1 MSNKSISELGKL
13 ADPDCEFCSG
23 DGWLWDDVYDKRI
36 QKPCICTLEDV
47 GCPECGKFGCSCPE
61 GIEARKNKG
70 ENINDISGAEGD
82 PNDR

>member
-1 MSNKSISELGKL
+1 MVM
-13 ADPDCEFCSG
+13 
-23 DGWLWDDVYDKRI
+23 DDVYDKRI

-47 GCPECGKFGCSCPE
+47 ECPVCGKFGGICPE
-61 GIEARKNKG
+61 GIEVRKNKG